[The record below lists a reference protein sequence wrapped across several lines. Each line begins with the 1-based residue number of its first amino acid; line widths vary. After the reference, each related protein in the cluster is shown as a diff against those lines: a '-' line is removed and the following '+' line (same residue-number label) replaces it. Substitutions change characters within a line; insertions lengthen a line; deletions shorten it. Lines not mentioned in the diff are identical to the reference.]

1 MIAVRNTGYISADK
15 LSCYLAKLP
24 AQEQQR
30 ILQYKRIEDRQRALL
45 GMLTVN
51 YMFQQYELD
60 IDVMKWYRRDQRGR
74 PYIEASSSWQGDFTI
89 SHAGKWI
96 ICAMT
101 DKGRVGVDIE
111 EIQPLDFAT
120 VFACLS
126 REEFTLLLQQTEAN
140 RWVFFYE
147 KWTQKEA
154 IGKAIGTGLI
164 TPACF
169 FTIEEVKNN
178 WAIRHYYID
187 ETHLACLCVNT
198 NDLPEHV
205 EYRDDVEIVRHWVEV

>member
-1 MIAVRNTGYISADK
+1 MIAVRNTGCISADK
-15 LSCYLAKLP
+15 LGCYLARLP

-51 YMFQQYELD
+51 HMFQQYKPDLD
-60 IDVMKWYRRDQRGR
+60 MMKWYRRDQRGR
-74 PYIEASSSWQGDFTI
+74 PYIEASSGWQGDFTI

-96 ICAMT
+96 VCAMT
-101 DKGRVGVDIE
+101 DKGRVGVDVE

-126 REEFTLLLQQTEAN
+126 REEFTLLLQQTGAN

-154 IGKAIGTGLI
+154 IGKAIGTGLV
-164 TPACF
+164 TPASLL
-169 FTIEEVKNN
+169 TIEEAKNR
-178 WAIRHYYID
+178 WRIYHYRID
-187 ETHLACLCVNT
+187 EAHIACLCASEGN
-198 NDLPEHV
+198 LPERV
-205 EYRDDVEIVRHWVEV
+205 MYVTDMEMVRY